1 MFEPIT
7 LTSPCISEAVER
19 LVDELARDGL
29 YVTPG
34 ALVLYTLERRLVVHL
49 HSVTTGE
56 KLGWIAVKV
65 DDKIFA

>member
-7 LTSPCISEAVER
+7 LTSPCVGEAVER
-19 LVDELARDGL
+19 LIEELARDGL

-34 ALVLYTLERRLVVHL
+34 ALVLYTMERKLVVHL
-49 HSVTTGE
+49 HSATTGE
-56 KLGWIAVKV
+56 ELGWIAVKV